1 MYVPSLHYLL
11 LIDEGKLKP
20 FDEVVQ
26 LEYTT
31 KCDGMFRLQKCIAL
45 LSIKAKYV
53 GNRWSWKGNDMD
65 DKLSRRIGQK
75 AAWEDSSII
84 PLVKN

>member
-1 MYVPSLHYLL
+1 MEQATPEQVLKKINQSYQRPNMYVPSLHYLL

-53 GNRWSWKGNDMD
+53 GNR
-65 DKLSRRIGQK
+65 
-75 AAWEDSSII
+75 
-84 PLVKN
+84 